1 MMVGDDIKWATIQIR
16 SELLKGPD
24 HCQSFLFAHGAI
36 GLGFGKRTTCICH
49 DIFRE
54 PGFALRKDSAE
65 ANTTGI
71 RVYLCRGRRVVV
83 A

>member
-16 SELLKGPD
+16 SELRKGPD
-24 HCQSFLFAHGAI
+24 DCQAFFLRNSVV
-36 GLGFGKRTTCICH
+36 GLGFRKRTTCICH

-54 PGFALRKDSAE
+54 PRFAFRTDSAE
-65 ANTTGI
+65 ANTADI
-71 RVYLCRGRRVVV
+71 RVYRCRGRRVVV